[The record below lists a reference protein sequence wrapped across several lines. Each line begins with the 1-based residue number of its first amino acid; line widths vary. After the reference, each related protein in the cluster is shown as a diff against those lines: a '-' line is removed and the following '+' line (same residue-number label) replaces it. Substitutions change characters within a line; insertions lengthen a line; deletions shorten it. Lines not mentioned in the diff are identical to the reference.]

1 MAATLLSVTLGFG
14 REVVNAHH
22 FGTHY
27 EMDAFLAAAVIPTIL
42 FGVFNGAL
50 VSALVPVF
58 TDYIAQGR
66 DEEAW
71 RLGSTVINGLL
82 VVMSVFAVIGWYFA
96 PTFVPIVAR
105 GFNAE
110 QMSLA
115 IEMTR
120 WLMPSI
126 VATSI
131 AGVVSAMLNAG
142 HRFTATALQGIAVNL
157 VTIGIVLRFNNPL
170 EIKALALGTTLGLF
184 AQLLVQLPS
193 LIARRMYRPVLNL
206 RHPGL
211 RNVWLMLGPIV
222 IGSAAGQVA
231 LFCDRFF
238 ASSLPPGYMSGM
250 NYSLKLVGF
259 PQQIF
264 AAAIAT
270 VIFPLLASHFASE
283 NRAGVRR
290 SLVMG
295 LRMVNFI
302 TIPAMC
308 GLIVMARPI
317 VSALFQRGAFEE
329 SATALCSGLLP
340 YAAAALVPMAA
351 SLVLTRCAFAC
362 KETRSTVTIS
372 VTTVIINI
380 ALSILWLQPLGA
392 RGLLLANA
400 LSQAVQSALLFLL
413 VRQILG
419 PLDGRILFRSAVQ
432 VIACSGV
439 MVAVLSWIGSL
450 RVNVE
455 PTLLGRGSYLCAM
468 LIIGALVFLAMTY
481 LLHVE
486 EPTLAW
492 GLLVDKFRRR
502 VPSPAEAREAP
513 IA

>member
-1 MAATLLSVTLGFG
+1 MGATLISVSLGFF

-22 FGTHY
+22 YGTHY

-66 DEEAW
+66 EEEAW

-82 VVMSVFAVIGWYFA
+82 VVMTILAGAGYYFA
-96 PTFVPIVAR
+96 PAFVPIVAR
-105 GFNAE
+105 GFNPQ
-110 QMSLA
+110 QMTLA
-115 IEMTR
+115 IAMTQ

-142 HRFTATALQGIAVNL
+142 HRFTATALQGIAVNV
-157 VTIGIVLRFNNPL
+157 VTVGAVLFWNAKL
-170 EIKALALGTTLGLF
+170 EIFALALGTTLGLF

-193 LIARRMYRPVLNL
+193 LLARKMYRPVFDW

-250 NYSLKLVGF
+250 NYALKLVGF

-283 NRAGVRR
+283 NKAGVRR
-290 SLVMG
+290 SLIMG

-308 GLIVMARPI
+308 GLIVLSTPI
-317 VSALFQRGAFEE
+317 VAALFQRGAFEA
-329 SATALCSGLLP
+329 SATQLCAGLLP

-351 SLVLTRCAFAC
+351 SIVLTRCAFAC
-362 KETRSTVTIS
+362 KETRSTVAIS
-372 VTTVIINI
+372 VVTVILNI
-380 ALSILWLQPLGA
+380 ALSIAWLQPLGA

-400 LSQAVQSALLFLL
+400 LSQAVQATLLFVL
-413 VRQILG
+413 VRQLLG
-419 PLDGRILFRSAVQ
+419 RLDGRVIFRSAVQ

-439 MVAVLSWIGSL
+439 MVAVLEWIGSL
-450 RVNVE
+450 GVGNSASF
-455 PTLLGRGSYLCAM
+455 LGRATYLTAM
-468 LIIGALVFLAMTY
+468 LLVGALVFLAMTS
-481 LLHVE
+481 LLRVE
-486 EPTLAW
+486 EPSLA
-492 GLLVDKFRRR
+492 LRLVIEKFKRH